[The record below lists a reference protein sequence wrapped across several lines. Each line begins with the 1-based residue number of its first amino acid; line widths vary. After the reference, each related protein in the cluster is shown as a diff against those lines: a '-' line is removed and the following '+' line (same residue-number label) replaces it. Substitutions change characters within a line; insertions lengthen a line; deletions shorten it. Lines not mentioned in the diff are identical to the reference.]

1 MAVPSSSFLL
11 QMRRGTSA
19 AALCLIVALQTARAD
34 DQSSRTSTPQRPAI
48 MFNRWQ
54 EEWSV
59 LADPRVTREPFDEF
73 KYIPLS
79 DTDRYTYLSFGAD
92 TRDLFESNN
101 AANFGTGP
109 NRSQNYVISRNEFD
123 ADLRIA
129 NQLQAFVQFQADYA
143 PWKTMLTPVDVNRL
157 DLEQAFVV
165 LTEPVGG
172 GTLKLRAG
180 RQQFAFDLQRFVSV
194 RDGPNVRQSY
204 DAGWA
209 DYENGPWRF
218 ITFYSLPVQVRD
230 VTIFDDYS
238 SVTKQTFGMAR
249 TEYKFSESLF
259 IAGYYANFT
268 QANAQFANASGDER
282 RDIFDVHLN
291 GNANHFDFDL
301 EVMNQ
306 TGRIGIEPI
315 EAWAVGSLA
324 GYTFANVNWSPR
336 VGIQFDAASGDGN
349 TKQTFGTFN
358 PLFPN
363 GYYFTLAGYTG
374 YTNLIH
380 IKPSLTLAPTSS
392 LKIAFAA
399 AALWRQTTADA
410 VYTQPDIAVPKTAGR
425 PGAYTGSYGQV
436 RLDWTID
443 RATSFAVEA
452 VHFKVGDA
460 LRNAGGHDSNYLGVE
475 IKRGW

>member
-1 MAVPSSSFLL
+1 MAVPSSPVLL
-11 QMRRGTSA
+11 QMRRGCA
-19 AALCLIVALQTARAD
+19 AAVICSIAAPQVARAD
-34 DQSSRTSTPQRPAI
+34 DQGSQTSTPQRPAI
-48 MFNRWQ
+48 LFNRWQ
-54 EEWSV
+54 EDWSV
-59 LADPRVTREPFDEF
+59 LADPRVPRQPFDEF

-92 TRDLFESNN
+92 TRERFEANN
-101 AANFGTGP
+101 AAGFGTGA
-109 NRSQNYVISRNEFD
+109 NRNQDYVISRNEFH

-129 NQLQAFVQFQADYA
+129 NQVQAFVQLQADYA
-143 PWKTMLTPVDVNRL
+143 PWKTMLTPVDADKL

-165 LTEPVGG
+165 LTEPLGG

-230 VTIFDDYS
+230 NRIFDDYS
-238 SVTKQTFGMAR
+238 SVTAQTFGMAR
-249 TEYKFSESLF
+249 AEYKFSQSLF

-268 QANAQFANASGDER
+268 QGNERFPNASGDER

-291 GNANHFDFDL
+291 GNANHFDFDF
-301 EVMNQ
+301 EGMNQ

-324 GYTFANVNWSPR
+324 GYTFAAVNWSPR
-336 VGIQFDAASGDGN
+336 VGIQLDAASGDGN
-349 TKQTFGTFN
+349 TKRTFGTFN

-380 IKPSLTLAPTSS
+380 IKPSLTMSPTSS
-392 LKIAFAA
+392 LKIAIAA
-399 AALWRQTTADA
+399 AVQWRQTTADA
-410 VYTQPDIAVPKTAGR
+410 VYTQPDVAVPKTAGR
-425 PGAYTGSYGQV
+425 PGAYTGSYGQL

-443 RATSFAVEA
+443 RATSFAIEA
-452 VHFKVGDA
+452 VHFKIGETI
-460 LRNAGGHDSNYLGVE
+460 RNAGGHDSNYLGIE

>member
-1 MAVPSSSFLL
+1 M
-11 QMRRGTSA
+11 
-19 AALCLIVALQTARAD
+19 
-34 DQSSRTSTPQRPAI
+34 
-48 MFNRWQ
+48 
-54 EEWSV
+54 
-59 LADPRVTREPFDEF
+59 LADPRVPRQPFDEF

-92 TRDLFESNN
+92 TRDRFEANN
-101 AANFGTGP
+101 AAGFGTGA
-109 NRSQNYVISRNEFD
+109 NRNQDYVISRNEFH

-129 NQLQAFVQFQADYA
+129 NQVQAFVQLQADYA
-143 PWKTMLTPVDVNRL
+143 PWKTMLTPVDVDRL

-172 GTLKLRAG
+172 GMLKLRAG

-218 ITFYSLPVQVRD
+218 ITLYSLPVQVRD
-230 VTIFDDYS
+230 ITIFDDYS

-249 TEYKFSESLF
+249 AEYKFSESLF

-268 QANAQFANASGDER
+268 QANVQFPNASGDER

-336 VGIQFDAASGDGN
+336 VGIQLDAASGDGS

-374 YTNLIH
+374 YANLIH
-380 IKPSLTLAPTSS
+380 IKPSLTLSPTSS
-392 LKIAFAA
+392 LKIAIAA
-399 AALWRQTTADA
+399 AVQWRQTTADA
-410 VYTQPDIAVPKTAGR
+410 VYIQPDVAVPKTAGR
-425 PGAYTGSYGQV
+425 PGAYTGSYGQF

-443 RATSFAVEA
+443 RATSFAIEA
-452 VHFKVGDA
+452 VHFKIGEAV
-460 LRNAGGHDSNYLGVE
+460 RNAGGHDSNYLGIE

>member
-1 MAVPSSSFLL
+1 M
-11 QMRRGTSA
+11 
-19 AALCLIVALQTARAD
+19 
-34 DQSSRTSTPQRPAI
+34 
-48 MFNRWQ
+48 
-54 EEWSV
+54 
-59 LADPRVTREPFDEF
+59 LADPRVPRQPFDEF

-79 DTDRYTYLSFGAD
+79 DTDRYTYLSFGAN
-92 TRDLFESNN
+92 TRERFEANN
-101 AANFGTGP
+101 AAGFGTGA
-109 NRSQNYVISRNEFD
+109 NRNQDYVISRNEFH

-129 NQLQAFVQFQADYA
+129 NQVQAFVQLQADYA
-143 PWKTMLTPVDVNRL
+143 PWKTMLTPVDVDRL

-230 VTIFDDYS
+230 NRIFDDYS

-324 GYTFANVNWSPR
+324 GYTFAAVNWSPR
-336 VGIQFDAASGDGN
+336 VGIQLDAASGDGN
-349 TKQTFGTFN
+349 TKRTFGTFN

-380 IKPSLTLAPTSS
+380 VKPSLTLSPTSS
-392 LKIAFAA
+392 LKFAIAVAA
-399 AALWRQTTADA
+399 QWRQTTSDA
-410 VYTQPDIAVPKTAGR
+410 VYTQPDVSVPNTAGR
-425 PGAYTGSYGQV
+425 PGQYTGSYGQF

-452 VHFKVGDA
+452 VHFKIGDA
-460 LRNAGGHDSNYLGVE
+460 LRNAGGHDSNYLGIE

>member
-1 MAVPSSSFLL
+1 MAAPSTLIL
-11 QMRRGTSA
+11 HARRGCAA
-19 AALCLIVALQTARAD
+19 AALCLIAMSRVVWAD
-34 DQSSRTSTPQRPAI
+34 DQSARTSAPQRPAI

-54 EEWSV
+54 EDWSV
-59 LADPRVTREPFDEF
+59 LADPRVPRQPFDEF

-79 DTDRYTYLSFGAD
+79 DIDPYTYLSFGAD
-92 TRDLFESNN
+92 TRERFESND
-101 AANFGTGP
+101 APNFGTGS
-109 NRSQNYVISRNEFD
+109 NRSQNYVISRNEFH

-143 PWKTMLTPVDVNRL
+143 PWKTMLTPVDRDKL
-157 DLEQAFVV
+157 DLEQGFVV
-165 LTEPVGG
+165 LTEPVVG

-249 TEYKFSESLF
+249 AEYKFSESLF

-268 QANAQFANASGDER
+268 QSNVQFPNAAGDER

-291 GNANHFDFDL
+291 GKTNHFDFDF

-306 TGRIGIEPI
+306 AGRIGIEPV
-315 EAWAVGSLA
+315 EAWALGSLA
-324 GYTFANVNWSPR
+324 GYTFADVNWSPR
-336 VGIQFDAASGDGN
+336 VGIQLDVASGDGN
-349 TKQTFGTFN
+349 TKRAFGTFN

-374 YTNLIH
+374 YANLIH
-380 IKPSLTLAPTSS
+380 IKPSLTLSPTSS
-392 LKIAFAA
+392 LKIMFAA
-399 AALWRQTTADA
+399 AAQWRQNTADA
-410 VYTQPDIAVPKTAGR
+410 VYTQPDVPVANTAGE

-443 RATSFAVEA
+443 RATSFAIEA
-452 VHFKVGDA
+452 VHFTIGDA
-460 LRNAGGHDSNYLGVE
+460 LRKAGGHDSNYVGVE

>member
-1 MAVPSSSFLL
+1 MAVPSVFNSS
-11 QMRRGTSA
+11 MRRGCA
-19 AALCLIVALQTARAD
+19 AAVLCLIAAPQLSRAD
-34 DQSSRTSTPQRPAI
+34 DQSAQTSTPQRPAI

-54 EEWSV
+54 EDWSV
-59 LADPRVTREPFDEF
+59 LADPRVPRQPFDEF

-79 DTDRYTYLSFGAD
+79 GVDPYTYLSFGAD
-92 TRDLFESNN
+92 TRERFESND

-109 NRSQNYVISRNEFD
+109 NRSQNYVLSRNEFH

-129 NQLQAFVQFQADYA
+129 NQVQAFVQFQADYA
-143 PWKTMLTPVDVNRL
+143 PWKTMLTPVDRDRL
-157 DLEQAFVV
+157 DLEQGFVV

-230 VTIFDDYS
+230 NTIFDDYS

-249 TEYKFSESLF
+249 AEYKFSEPLF
-259 IAGYYANFT
+259 VAGYYANFT
-268 QANAQFANASGDER
+268 QANVQFPNASGDER

-291 GNANHFDFDL
+291 GNAHHFDFDF

-324 GYTFANVNWSPR
+324 GYTFADLNWSPR

-349 TKQTFGTFN
+349 TKRTFSTFN

-363 GYYFTLAGYTG
+363 GYYFALAGYTG
-374 YTNLIH
+374 YANIIH
-380 IKPSLTLAPTSS
+380 VKPSLTLSPTSS
-392 LKIAFAA
+392 LKITLAA
-399 AALWRQTTADA
+399 AAQWRQNTADA
-410 VYTQPDIAVPKTAGR
+410 VYTQPDVPVSNTAGR
-425 PGAYTGSYGQV
+425 PGAYTGSYGQL

-452 VHFKVGDA
+452 VHFAIGDA
-460 LRNAGGHDSNYLGVE
+460 LRNAGAHDSNYLGVE

>member
-1 MAVPSSSFLL
+1 MAVPSVFNSS
-11 QMRRGTSA
+11 MRRGCA
-19 AALCLIVALQTARAD
+19 AAVLCLIAAPQLSRAD
-34 DQSSRTSTPQRPAI
+34 DQSAQTSTPQRPAI

-54 EEWSV
+54 EDWSV
-59 LADPRVTREPFDEF
+59 LADPRVPRQPFDEF

-79 DTDRYTYLSFGAD
+79 GVDPYTYLSFGAD
-92 TRDLFESNN
+92 TRERFESND

-109 NRSQNYVISRNEFD
+109 NRSQNYVLSRNEFH

-129 NQLQAFVQFQADYA
+129 NQVQAFVQFQADYA
-143 PWKTMLTPVDVNRL
+143 PWKTMLTPVDRDRL
-157 DLEQAFVV
+157 DLEQGFVV

-230 VTIFDDYS
+230 NTIFDDYS

-249 TEYKFSESLF
+249 AEYKFSEPLF
-259 IAGYYANFT
+259 VAGYYANFT
-268 QANAQFANASGDER
+268 QANVQFPNASGDER

-291 GNANHFDFDL
+291 GNAHHFDFDF

-324 GYTFANVNWSPR
+324 GYTFADLNWSPR

-349 TKQTFGTFN
+349 TKRTFSTFN

-363 GYYFTLAGYTG
+363 GYYFALAGYTG
-374 YTNLIH
+374 YANIIH
-380 IKPSLTLAPTSS
+380 VKPSLTLSPTSS
-392 LKIAFAA
+392 LKITLAA
-399 AALWRQTTADA
+399 AAQWRQNTGDA
-410 VYTQPDIAVPKTAGR
+410 VYTQPDVPVSNTAGR
-425 PGAYTGSYGQV
+425 PGAYTGSYGQL

-452 VHFKVGDA
+452 VHFAIGDA
-460 LRNAGGHDSNYLGVE
+460 VRDAGGHNSNYISVK

>member
-1 MAVPSSSFLL
+1 MAVPSVFNSS
-11 QMRRGTSA
+11 MRRGCA
-19 AALCLIVALQTARAD
+19 AAVLCLIAAPQLSRAD
-34 DQSSRTSTPQRPAI
+34 DQSAQTSTPQRPAI

-54 EEWSV
+54 EDWSV
-59 LADPRVTREPFDEF
+59 LADPRVPRQPFDEF

-79 DTDRYTYLSFGAD
+79 GVDPYTYLSFGAD
-92 TRDLFESNN
+92 TRERFESND

-109 NRSQNYVISRNEFD
+109 NRSQNYVLSRNEFH

-129 NQLQAFVQFQADYA
+129 NQVQAFVQFQADYA
-143 PWKTMLTPVDVNRL
+143 PWKTMLTPVDRDRL
-157 DLEQAFVV
+157 DLEQGFVV

-230 VTIFDDYS
+230 NTIFDDYS

-249 TEYKFSESLF
+249 AEYKFSEPLF
-259 IAGYYANFT
+259 VAGYYANFT
-268 QANAQFANASGDER
+268 QANVQFPNASGDER

-291 GNANHFDFDL
+291 GNAHHFDFDF

-324 GYTFANVNWSPR
+324 GYTFADLNWSPR

-349 TKQTFGTFN
+349 TKRTFSTFN

-363 GYYFTLAGYTG
+363 GYYFALAGYTG
-374 YTNLIH
+374 YANIIH
-380 IKPSLTLAPTSS
+380 VKPSLTLSPTSS
-392 LKIAFAA
+392 LKITLAA
-399 AALWRQTTADA
+399 AAQWRQNTGDA
-410 VYTQPDIAVPKTAGR
+410 VYTQPDVPVSNTAGR
-425 PGAYTGSYGQV
+425 PGAYTGSYGQL

-452 VHFKVGDA
+452 VHFAIGDA
-460 LRNAGGHDSNYLGVE
+460 LRNAGAHDSNYLGVE